1 MDSELV
7 SASRESMISMVEATG
22 MKDSRPT
29 VKLRRG
35 YTCCVPGCYSNSK
48 QEKHLS
54 FYMIPKD
61 KILQTKWLN
70 AIKKKTLHLVNTIA
84 CAHCISGWR
93 ENGNNWCP
101 QAVSF
106 NT

>member
-7 SASRESMISMVEATG
+7 SASRESKISMVEATG

-29 VKLRRG
+29 VKLRGG

-70 AIKKKTLHLVNTIA
+70 AIKRKDFTPGKHHRMCSLHFRMERKWEQLVSPS
-84 CAHCISGWR
+84 C
-93 ENGNNWCP
+93 
-101 QAVSF
+101 F
-106 NT
+106 L